1 MKESKKRATKNYI
14 KKCKSY
20 VIRLN
25 PNVENDKKII
35 DYLESKLNKTEAI
48 RESILNFLEARDKEL
63 SIDLTPLFKRLNES
77 NEN

>member
-1 MKESKKRATKNYI
+1 MKESKKRATQNYI

-25 PNVENDKKII
+25 PNVENDKKVI
-35 DYLESKLNKTEAI
+35 DYLESKQNKTEAI
-48 RESILNFLEARDKEL
+48 RESILKFLEARDKEL
-63 SIDLTPLFKRLNES
+63 SIDLTPLFEALIES